1 MCGNKKRDA
10 ISGSRHARLGLCVD
24 VYGAFLWLAN
34 ASLCWRWSDG
44 GLLLGYIW
52 CLEGSGREAAAGRQ
66 CKGSYAQPALS
77 RLYGQ
82 MVQTIC
88 PSIRQ
93 QKTSMSHDIEVL
105 C

>member
-1 MCGNKKRDA
+1 MPFLAPVMLGWVFVLMCMVLFY
-10 ISGSRHARLGLCVD
+10 GSPTPRCVG
-24 VYGAFLWLAN
+24 VGVMVVC
-34 ASLCWRWSDG
+34 CWGD
-44 GLLLGYIW
+44 IW
-52 CLEGSGREAAAGRQ
+52 CLEGSGREVAAGRQ

-77 RLYGQ
+77 RLYWQ
-82 MVQTIC
+82 MVQTIS

>member
-1 MCGNKKRDA
+1 METKNGMPFLAPVMLGWGFVLMCMVLFC
-10 ISGSRHARLGLCVD
+10 GSPTPRCVG
-24 VYGAFLWLAN
+24 VGVMVVC
-34 ASLCWRWSDG
+34 CW
-44 GLLLGYIW
+44 GYIW